1 VVARVEQSG
10 NLPCAIAILE
20 WILYFKGSL
29 SLDDLKEAIEI
40 SLEDEILAF
49 GRLAEGE
56 FGEFL
61 VIVPPGCHRRVWSST
76 HGSQWS
82 WYFSVSGGEG
92 ISRRSSIMLWS
103 RKAPRAMHIANLRK
117 IRLRKRGRGSK
128 PS

>member
-1 VVARVEQSG
+1 MRDR
-10 NLPCAIAILE
+10 NLE

-61 VIVPPGCHRRVWSST
+61 VIVPPGCHRRV
-76 HGSQWS
+76 GPAPAGP
-82 WYFSVSGGEG
+82 SGVGTSPFRAVRESRG
-92 ISRRSSIMLWS
+92 DLPLCCGLERRPERCIS
-103 RKAPRAMHIANLRK
+103 PT
-117 IRLRKRGRGSK
+117 
-128 PS
+128 